1 MGRQD
6 DQWVVDVKRG
16 TRARLTLDAEDN
28 RRGVRTPDGAR
39 ITFSSQRT
47 GTGDLYLISSAGG
60 NAELIVAGEGRRL
73 IPGSWS
79 PDGQTLAYYR
89 VGSGNHRDIWTMSL
103 GEEPRPFLE
112 SSFNERAPAFSPDGK
127 WLAYI
132 SDESGRD
139 EVYVRPY
146 PDRSVRY
153 LISSGGGTERV
164 WSRDGRELFDRQQD
178 ALMAVPITLADDL
191 EAGRATRLFEGQFL
205 HDANNAV

>member
-1 MGRQD
+1 MRSSSLPGRAA
-6 DQWVVDVKRG
+6 
-16 TRARLTLDAEDN
+16 THT
-28 RRGVRTPDGAR
+28 
-39 ITFSSQRT
+39 
-47 GTGDLYLISSAGG
+47 
-60 NAELIVAGEGRRL
+60 
-73 IPGSWS
+73 GSWS

-89 VGSGNHRDIWTMSL
+89 VGPGTHRDIWTNVTR
-103 GEEPRPFLE
+103 GGAETFPRELVQ
-112 SSFNERAPAFSPDGK
+112 RTGPAFSPDGK

-146 PDRSVRY
+146 PDRSIRY
-153 LISSGGGTERV
+153 LISSGGGTEPV

>member
-1 MGRQD
+1 
-6 DQWVVDVKRG
+6 
-16 TRARLTLDAEDN
+16 
-28 RRGVRTPDGAR
+28 
-39 ITFSSQRT
+39 
-47 GTGDLYLISSAGG
+47 
-60 NAELIVAGEGRRL
+60 
-73 IPGSWS
+73 
-79 PDGQTLAYYR
+79 
-89 VGSGNHRDIWTMSL
+89 MSL

-153 LISSGGGTERV
+153 LISSGGGTEPV
-164 WSRDGRELFDRQQD
+164 WSRDGRELFYRQQD
-178 ALMAVPITLADDL
+178 ALMAVPITPADDL

-205 HDANNAV
+205 HDANNAIYDVASDGQRFLMLRSDNPIDELMDNEVRITVVLNWLEELERLAPADN